1 MKIFSFFP
9 EWEKPREWLE
19 YERQRQ
25 NAMSRDM
32 PMSSNKMPG
41 PGMQLDRRSSSQ
53 KQVPMG
59 VGRDGG
65 QRSGMSRGGGGNE
78 IIEYEDVD
86 SRGSTGGGGGSIP
99 GRSTGRM
106 DNIDRTGG
114 TYADPR

>member
-1 MKIFSFFP
+1 
-9 EWEKPREWLE
+9 
-19 YERQRQ
+19 
-25 NAMSRDM
+25 MSRDM

-53 KQVPMG
+53 KQVPMN
-59 VGRDGG
+59 VGRD

-86 SRGSTGGGGGSIP
+86 SRGSTGGGGGSIQ